1 MGSKTNADDFKKK
14 DQTTAPLDDN
24 VLSFEIH
31 SGGIYLFE
39 PLRYENGVFVHLK
52 LRRYERM
59 DYDTFCEFQKD
70 KLDGHLIHGRREIVE
85 EGSGMRLRKLFEII
99 ILNDDV
105 VVEEDIVEIIIF
117 DDDIDVEDDI
127 EEDIMF
133 HNEIGDTMVH
143 NETVDI
149 VVRET
154 MVDETEEDT
163 ILHMNLT
170 ILLI

>member
-1 MGSKTNADDFKKK
+1 TL
-14 DQTTAPLDDN
+14 PLDDN

-70 KLDGHLIHGRREIVE
+70 KLDGHLRVWDEMMIL
-85 EGSGMRLRKLFEII
+85 RLRKVFEII